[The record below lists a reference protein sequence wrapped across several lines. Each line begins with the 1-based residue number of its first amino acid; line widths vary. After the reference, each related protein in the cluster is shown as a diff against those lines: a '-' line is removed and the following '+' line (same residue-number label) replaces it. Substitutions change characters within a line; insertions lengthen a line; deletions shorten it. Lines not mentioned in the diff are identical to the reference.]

1 MQYIPH
7 KNSCNAAQRH
17 KNRWFSFVP
26 GILFLTI
33 LGWWVIA
40 IVHNKA
46 AVSAPES
53 AVRLVSASVVGTPL
67 RATPEGALSP
77 EVVQG
82 VLREKGLF
90 DARRNPAGRGVSH
103 QYEMQKDGT
112 VVYDHV
118 SCLMWQQAGS
128 RNEMNY
134 RDAKDYISA
143 LNKERFAGYRDW
155 RLPTLEE
162 AISLAEPSKNDGGL
176 HIDPVFDPCQKRVWT
191 SDFRKD
197 GMAWTVWFNS
207 GFCDYAYTDSN
218 IKHHVRAVRAER

>member
-1 MQYIPH
+1 MQYIPR
-7 KNSCNAAQRH
+7 KNSCNAAQRP

-26 GILFLTI
+26 GIIFLTI
-33 LGWWVIA
+33 IGWWVIA
-40 IVHNKA
+40 IVHKKTV
-46 AVSAPES
+46 VSAPES
-53 AVRLVSASVVGTPL
+53 AIHLVSASVVRTPL
-67 RATPEGALSP
+67 RATPEGALLP

-90 DARRNPAGRGVSH
+90 DSRRNPAGSDVSH

-128 RNEMNY
+128 PNEMNY

-162 AISLAEPSKNDGGL
+162 GISLVEPSKNDGGL
-176 HIDPVFDPCQKRVWT
+176 HIDPVFDPRQKKVWT

-197 GMAWTVWFNS
+197 GMAWTVWFDS
-207 GFCDYAYTDSN
+207 GFCDYAYTDNN
-218 IKHHVRAVRAER
+218 IKHHVRAVRAGR